1 METAAMQQ
9 SAKMR
14 CNSLPTTQCAIIQT
28 TTSDLTHSSS
38 TALPALLSP
47 TEILVRVGAT
57 ALNPTDY
64 KMPRLQP
71 TPGAIAGCDFA
82 GTVVAVGAHATA
94 TATAAAPATATAELL
109 QIGDRV
115 CGAVHGSNPLDG
127 SNGAFAQYVRAEAGL
142 VLKLPREMPLEA
154 AAAIGGIG
162 WGTLG
167 LALWG
172 SLGLQGRPSR
182 PVQKPIPVLVYGAAT
197 ATGTMAVQLLR
208 L

>member
-1 METAAMQQ
+1 MQQ
-9 SAKMR
+9 SAPTSSKP
-14 CNSLPTTQCAIIQT
+14 LPTTQRAIIQSPTGDLTLST
-28 TTSDLTHSSS
+28 TTL
-38 TALPALLSP
+38 LPTPLSP

-82 GTVVAVGAHATA
+82 GTVVAVGAHPT
-94 TATAAAPATATAELL
+94 TPAAATPTTTTMTTERV
-109 QIGDRV
+109 QIGIGDRV

-142 VLKLPREMPLEA
+142 VLKLPREMPVEA
-154 AAAIGGIG
+154 AAAMGGIG

-172 SLGLQGRPSR
+172 ALGLEGRPGR

-197 ATGTMAVQLLR
+197 ATGTMAVQLLK